1 MVGNGRQFPQQMCV
15 DTRHATAKRQSSDCQ
30 DRQVTDNSVVTCLRL
45 VFVAS
50 WLGLGRGL
58 VVAWFVARL
67 CLGCGLVAAWL
78 WLGCG
83 FGCGFVVAWLT
94 TGVAGHRILV

>member
-1 MVGNGRQFPQQMCV
+1 MYCCYLVVTWLRFRMVGNGRQFPEQMCV
-15 DTRHATAKRQSSDCQ
+15 DTRHATAKRQSSHCQ
-30 DRQVTDNSVVTCLRL
+30 DRQVTDDSVVTCLRL

-83 FGCGFVVAWLT
+83 LVVVSL
-94 TGVAGHRILV
+94 